1 MASVLQVATIKDQ
14 GGNANAIEI
23 ANSSANVTI
32 NNLAAG
38 TIGENVVF
46 PTGHIVQSQFSPS
59 IVANTSNHTTE
70 AVAASV
76 SSQITITSG
85 NGVLIYWQAGN
96 IYMDR
101 NSGDMGYYARIREGT
116 STSGDNLARAGERH
130 TAHPSNWF
138 TNISLWGYDS
148 SPASTNPSYCF
159 TLATRS
165 NGAHYVR
172 LETTDSANLK
182 CFLFEVKQ

>member
-1 MASVLQVATIKDQ
+1 MSKLKVDEIRSADRSVSD
-14 GGNANAIEI
+14 
-23 ANSSANVTI
+23 SANIT
-32 NNLAAG
+32 LADNGNTSLGGTLSAG
-38 TIGENVVF
+38 TIGGNVVF

-101 NSGDMGYYARIREGT
+101 DSGDMGYYARIREGT

-138 TNISLWGYDS
+138 TNISY
-148 SPASTNPSYCF
+148 F
-159 TLATRS
+159 
-165 NGAHYVR
+165 
-172 LETTDSANLK
+172 
-182 CFLFEVKQ
+182 